1 MADTLIRDLAGI
13 LHQKAVELSARAH
26 ALADHHAAAN
36 AAEVEF
42 ILAMI
47 GESESAVAFWTDE
60 IKKAARK

>member
-1 MADTLIRDLAGI
+1 MADVSIRELAGI
-13 LHQKAVELSARAH
+13 LETNVLGLSARAH

-47 GESESAVAFWTDE
+47 DESERAIAFWTDE
-60 IKKAARK
+60 IRKAARK